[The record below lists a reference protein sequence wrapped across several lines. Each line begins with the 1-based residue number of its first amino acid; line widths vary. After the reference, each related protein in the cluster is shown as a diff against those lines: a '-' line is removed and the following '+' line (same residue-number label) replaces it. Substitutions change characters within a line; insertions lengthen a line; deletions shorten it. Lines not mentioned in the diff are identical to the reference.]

1 MSEDDVMPRVDQ
13 QLCFALYSTLHAINK
28 VYAPLLAAIGLTYPQ
43 YLVMLALWETDDVTV
58 KAIGERLHLDSGT
71 LTPLL
76 KRLEAAG
83 LLSRARDPKDERQVR
98 VKLTEKGSDMR
109 RQARNIPGQMARAM
123 GRPADDLKAVRKELR
138 RIRNA
143 LLGKR
148 DKSEKGEQQRIGS
161 F

>member
-1 MSEDDVMPRVDQ
+1 MSEDDAMPRVDQ

>member
-1 MSEDDVMPRVDQ
+1 MSEDDAMPRLDQ
-13 QLCFALYSTLHAINK
+13 QVCFAIYSTLHAVNK
-28 VYAPLLAAIGLTYPQ
+28 TYAPLLASIGLTYPQ
-43 YLVMLALWETDDVTV
+43 YLVMLVLWEEDDVTV

-76 KRLEAAG
+76 KRLESTG
-83 LLSRARDPKDERQVR
+83 LLLRARDPKDERQVR
-98 VKLTEKGSDMR
+98 IKLTPKGADLR
-109 RQARNIPGQMARAM
+109 REAKPIPAQIARAM
-123 GRPADDLKAVRKELR
+123 GRSNDDLKSLRKELR

-148 DKSEKGEQQRIGS
+148 EKSEPRLGS